1 MGISLNHLIDE
12 TIDDEAIN
20 GAATTVINPSTY
32 KLQDASSTYCT
43 VFFRWLSSD
52 YNLVSNDQKVLDYMP
67 IALSITATWSINC

>member
-12 TIDDEAIN
+12 TLDDEAIN
-20 GAATTVINPSTY
+20 GIATTVINPSTY
-32 KLQDASSTYCT
+32 KLQDANSTYCT

-52 YNLVSNDQKVLDYMP
+52 YNLASNDQKVLDYTP